1 MPSRW
6 DMPSENFPA
15 RRSAAFSMPVMASTS
30 STRRRPI
37 ALLAASA
44 VRWARAVRPGWN
56 ALASSSAPTSRSGQ
70 RRSP

>member
-15 RRSAAFSMPVMASTS
+15 RRLAAFSMPVMASTS
-30 STRRRPI
+30 STRRGPI

-44 VRWARAVRPGWN
+44 AR
-56 ALASSSAPTSRSGQ
+56 
-70 RRSP
+70 